1 MDTDFLIVGAG
12 MAGASLAYF
21 LAQHARVIVLERE
34 SQPGYHT
41 TGRSAALF
49 AESYGT
55 DQVRALTVA
64 SRPFFEA
71 PPDGFA
77 EAPLLSSR
85 GALFVGTPD
94 QTGELDALFATLRRQ
109 SDLMRRLDVAAV
121 LELVPVM
128 ESARLAGGVLDPL
141 AADMDV
147 HAIHQGF
154 LRGVRARGGT
164 IVIDADVTAI
174 RREGPRWRVDA
185 GGESYTAGV
194 LVNAAG
200 AWADVVAALA
210 GVAPIGLVPKRRSAF
225 TFDPPDLKGWACWPT
240 VIGVDESYYFKPDA
254 GQMLG
259 SPANADPV
267 APHDVQAEEEDVA
280 TGIWRIEEATSLRI
294 RRPRHTWAGL
304 RSFVADG
311 DLVGG
316 FDAAAPGFFW
326 CAAQGG
332 YGIQTAPAMGEVC
345 AALAL
350 RRPVPEHLAAFGLT
364 QEMLA
369 PDRPALRIRA

>member
-21 LAQHARVIVLERE
+21 LSRHARVVVLERE

-77 EAPLLSSR
+77 EVPLLSSR
-85 GALFVGTPD
+85 GALFVGTPE
-94 QTGELDALFATLRRQ
+94 QTGELDTLFATLRRQ
-109 SDLMRRLDVAAV
+109 SDLMRRLDAAAA
-121 LELVPVM
+121 LELVPVL
-128 ESARLAGGVLDPL
+128 EPSRLAGGLLDPL

-154 LRGVRARGGT
+154 LRGVRAHGGT
-164 IVIDADVTAI
+164 IIVDADVTAI
-174 RREGPRWRVDA
+174 RREGSRWRVEA
-185 GGESYTAGV
+185 GEASLTAGV

-225 TFDPPDLKGWACWPT
+225 TFDPPDVKGWACWPT

-280 TGIWRIEEATSLRI
+280 SGIWRIEEATSLRI

-350 RRPVPEHLAAFGLT
+350 GRPVPEHLAAFGLT
-364 QEMLA
+364 REMLA
-369 PDRPALRIRA
+369 PDRPTLRIRG